1 MFYLPTKGK
10 VLVLGTALWGWGIER
25 HEAYKIL
32 EKFVECGGSMVDT
45 ATNYP
50 INKRADDHGLALKWL
65 AEWLSVNGLPL
76 SIMIKIGSVD
86 NMGSETTNLTS
97 DNILHSA
104 DHFRDKLGE
113 AFSSIAIHWD
123 NRSIEDNRNHD
134 IENTVSAMTALEASG
149 IAIGLS
155 GIKYP
160 ELYYKANPAL
170 SEKWIIQVKEN
181 ATTCAD
187 RERYQC
193 FFPQA
198 KYLAYSINLGGVK
211 IEAPRHDSSI
221 ALRDIHIPQSTID
234 KLVDFL
240 KSDHGLEPKPNSLN
254 ELALIQSYMN
264 PALSGVIISPRN
276 VEQLVDTLCFW
287 KKLQKLNYDEM

>member
-1 MFYLPTKGK
+1 MRKAKLFELATKEK

-25 HEAYKIL
+25 HEAYNIL

-50 INKRADDHGLALKWL
+50 INKCPADHGLALKWI
-65 AEWLSVNGLPL
+65 AEWLSVNGSPL

-86 NMGSETTNLTS
+86 NMGSKTTNLTS
-97 DNILHSA
+97 DNILRSA
-104 DHFRDKLGE
+104 DHFRAKLGE
-113 AFSSIAIHWD
+113 AFSSIVIHWD
-123 NRSIEDNRNHD
+123 NRAIEDNSSHE
-134 IENTVSAMTALEASG
+134 IENTVSAMTVLEASG

-181 ATTCAD
+181 STTCAD
-187 RERYQC
+187 RERYQR

-198 KYLAYSINLGGVK
+198 KYLAYSINLGGLK

-221 ALRDIHIPQSTID
+221 TLRDIHIPPTTLDRLMDI
-234 KLVDFL
+234 L
-240 KSDHGLEPKPNSLN
+240 KSDHGLEPKPNTLN
-254 ELALIQSYMN
+254 DLALIKTYMN

-276 VEQLVDTLCFW
+276 VEQLADTLCFW
-287 KKLQKLNYDEM
+287 KKL